1 MKRTVLLKYL
11 NVNNCIPFREGANH
25 TIIINCLN
33 NKKTALP
40 RHAEIGDIL
49 ANEICKQLD
58 IPKIKQ

>member
-11 NVNNCIPFREGANH
+11 NANDCVPFREGANH
-25 TIIINCLN
+25 TIIINVLN

-58 IPKIKQ
+58 IPKINR